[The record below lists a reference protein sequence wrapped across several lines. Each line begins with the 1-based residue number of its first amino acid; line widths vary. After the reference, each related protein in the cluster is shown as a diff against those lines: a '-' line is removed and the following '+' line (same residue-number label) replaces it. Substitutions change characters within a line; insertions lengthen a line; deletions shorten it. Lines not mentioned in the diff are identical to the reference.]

1 MQLERLWSA
10 WRAHLLQQRRLYT
23 LAGALRIAVQSRSVL
38 CHLAFLRSWSH
49 CKALY
54 SAVIARTGKC
64 RRTRAVRFCFQ
75 VNVIGCSDAGIT
87 TSAVVIVGGGS
98 ATAVDV
104 HVIVLAYCGAL
115 VACTDC
121 NNACR
126 LQGWDSACS
135 CAVGAR
141 RIARARAAARCHGC
155 TAKLFSFWSRRS
167 RDRRVPRINRNI
179 AVLHR

>member
-1 MQLERLWSA
+1 MIDC
-10 WRAHLLQQRRLYT
+10 
-23 LAGALRIAVQSRSVL
+23 GDV
-38 CHLAFLRSWSH
+38 
-49 CKALY
+49 
-54 SAVIARTGKC
+54 
-64 RRTRAVRFCFQ
+64 
-75 VNVIGCSDAGIT
+75 GIT
-87 TSAVVIVGGGS
+87 TSVVVIVGGGS

-104 HVIVLAYCGAL
+104 HVIVLANGGVL
-115 VACTDC
+115 ISDTDC

-141 RIARARAAARCHGC
+141 RIARARAAARTHGC